1 MLFLI
6 KILIKIYF
14 MFNHDIIKFRNLA
27 FSLTMADQKREG
39 DIKTELSWGQREMW
53 IDMKMHVC

>member
-1 MLFLI
+1 
-6 KILIKIYF
+6 

-27 FSLTMADQKREG
+27 FSLTMADQGREG

-53 IDMKMHVC
+53 IDMKMHIC